1 MVHNLSFQQH
11 PHALTIP
18 RARQTCMRTLTVFCN
33 KIDRVL
39 SMVWDNPSTW
49 EWLHFCVLLPL
60 VSFKSFMLQQKN
72 SIHFIIQDQPPLTLT
87 RHPKLVYLSRR
98 QKNVSLIK
106 LRTSSDTARKQ
117 CLSLLLW
124 TNCPHHPKQS
134 LSWARLFCW
143 LANPVY
149 KVSELVIHCTRSSQ
163 LHSSLDSSSRRSAT
177 STFISDVHWCL
188 WGLWSRCG
196 TQKTL
201 PSYTWRCELHCLV
214 RNGITKLTHLRL
226 DTGRQVSNVSSI
238 RLRTFSV
245 DIYLREIISRIPQWT
260 GGLLWP
266 CQTLSIILL
275 LIRWHRQM
283 AVRST
288 AQETTAVLIQMLFEQ
303 HTRQRWRNESIGS
316 SKALFWLLRILA
328 LCKTFVDFKPRST
341 GIPGFVTYSL
351 VSFLIFLIPV
361 VLMEI
366 PLDRVR
372 MAQLWI
378 RAWSKLL
385 LWVLFAICSMNR
397 QLISHL
403 DQDPETLFQL
413 LSASVG

>member
-1 MVHNLSFQQH
+1 MFSNISWWIVPYQHIWLISWHLFVCCLIPRFPQTESWIHWNGELYSIHGSMVPRFIDGFITCMFLPPIMVHNLSFQQH

-33 KIDRVL
+33 KIDRVF

-143 LANPVY
+143 LAHPVY

-226 DTGRQVSNVSSI
+226 DAGRQVSNVSSI
-238 RLRTFSV
+238 RLRTFSA
-245 DIYLREIISRIPQWT
+245 DIYLREIISRIPQ
-260 GGLLWP
+260 
-266 CQTLSIILL
+266 
-275 LIRWHRQM
+275 
-283 AVRST
+283 
-288 AQETTAVLIQMLFEQ
+288 
-303 HTRQRWRNESIGS
+303 
-316 SKALFWLLRILA
+316 
-328 LCKTFVDFKPRST
+328 
-341 GIPGFVTYSL
+341 
-351 VSFLIFLIPV
+351 
-361 VLMEI
+361 
-366 PLDRVR
+366 
-372 MAQLWI
+372 
-378 RAWSKLL
+378 
-385 LWVLFAICSMNR
+385 
-397 QLISHL
+397 
-403 DQDPETLFQL
+403 
-413 LSASVG
+413 